1 MIERGAFFEGMGAQ
15 SSEVAKALD
24 IGAETVRSHLKKAQT
39 KLGARNRTQAVAEA
53 LRQNLSP
60 EDCRWPSRGV
70 ARFTPFPSR
79 QTWS

>member
-1 MIERGAFFEGMGAQ
+1 MPTGSLPAHTLPLLVIERGAFFEGMGAQ

-53 LRQNLSP
+53 LRQKLIH
-60 EDCRWPSRGV
+60 
-70 ARFTPFPSR
+70 
-79 QTWS
+79 